1 MASSIAGI
9 STLGVKLGYAVE
21 TTAGTKPASFSLLSR
36 INAIGGITIT
46 SENIDASALEDSV
59 TKYVAGRGD
68 ADGTMSVTVNLTQD
82 TIDEWES
89 LISAYQTAKASG
101 KATWFEIYHPSLGG
115 DAFFVVA
122 EPPLQI
128 PLPETN
134 QNELWTVEMT
144 LTVNDYKG
152 LDTAVIPT

>member
-1 MASSIAGI
+1 MAVAGI
-9 STLGVKLGYAVE
+9 STLGVKFFYGVE
-21 TTAGTKPASFSLLSR
+21 TTAGTKPSTFTQLTR
-36 INAIGGITIT
+36 INSIGGITIT
-46 SENIDASALEDSV
+46 SENIDASALEDAV

-68 ADGTMSVTVNLTQD
+68 AEGTMAVTVNLTQD
-82 TIDEWES
+82 TIAEWEA
-89 LISAYQTAKASG
+89 LISAYETAKASG
-101 KATWFEIYHPSLGG
+101 LSIWFETYSASLGG

-128 PLPETN
+128 PQPETN

-152 LDTAVIPT
+152 MDTAVIPS

>member
-1 MASSIAGI
+1 MALNGI
-9 STLGVKLGYAVE
+9 STLGVKFFYGVE
-21 TTAGTKPASFSLLSR
+21 TTSGQKPSSFTQLTR
-36 INAIGGITIT
+36 INSIGGITIT
-46 SENIDASALEDSV
+46 SENIDASALEDDV

-68 ADGTMSVTVNLTQD
+68 ADGTMAVTINLTPD
-82 TIDEWES
+82 TITEWET
-89 LISAYQTAKASG
+89 LISAYQTAKASN
-101 KATWFEIYHPSLGG
+101 KSVWFETYSPSLGG

-128 PLPETN
+128 PQPETN

-152 LDTAVIPT
+152 MDTAVLPTP